1 MYLVTIDVEKCKG
14 CGDCVENCAV
24 QMLALE
30 EIDGKMVAT
39 FAGDPSDCLG
49 CLSCEESCEEG
60 SITVT
65 EI

>member
-1 MYLVTIDVEKCKG
+1 MYLVTIDTEKCQG

-24 QMLALE
+24 QMLSLVE
-30 EIDGKMVAT
+30 EDGRMVAT
-39 FAGDPSDCLG
+39 FEGDPSECLG

-60 SITVT
+60 AITVT